1 MVARRVS
8 NWDAREAVLLLAP
21 LAFAC
26 SVSAGTAVPMSD
38 AAAGTGAVGAGGYG
52 GASSTGQGASGGAGT
67 SSGGS
72 AAGASGGPVGPD
84 AGAGVGASGIAPGPA
99 PPEGHETSSAVCIPG
114 GTSFLD
120 AIPSDAWHDIEL
132 APAGGMVA
140 LLGELERLRT
150 QDLDR
155 PVRLRLLPGDY
166 AATDVGSGEIYVKGL
181 ERAANAPVLI
191 VAADPTP
198 NATRLAQGFNLVA
211 VSYLGFDGLTIGPA
225 QVGTFHG
232 TVGQCEEAGSCYH
245 DAPKPLAAQA
255 GIHVSGTAESPNTS
269 GVSAG
274 HLDFAVYGRYRPAH
288 HILVRG
294 VTIQNIFGDDEPSGV
309 NAAGGGS
316 DGIKFN
322 QAADVWVI
330 QSRIR
335 QTSRHGIDNV
345 GVHGGCFQGNVIAE
359 SGQGLGIEAKGGSID
374 VTYDGNII
382 IDVRRVE
389 IGGENTD
396 ATYYWSAEEPGD
408 SEHYAYEGRRIV
420 ARNNVVI
427 DAREGALE
435 FSGCHEC
442 AAVGNTV
449 LFRPGFDR
457 GAGGGDAVREVD
469 SHINREGAGSDCTPL
484 DGETVE
490 SCWGAGPYPADLVAS
505 VGEEGESRVL
515 ENRGNVLGNNLFM
528 NADGLWGTE
537 LNPFN
542 HPNSTHAFGFV
553 SVDYDYWYNG
563 GQVLEDPGDG
573 SWLEEGTHS
582 VYTGATPNPDP
593 GLAASVGALDTA
605 SPALSAELA
614 QALRPVPGSPLIG
627 AGAAVVAAF
636 AALDLSGA
644 VRPLPPSVGALEP
657 PL

>member
-1 MVARRVS
+1 MVKLGY
-8 NWDAREAVLLLAP
+8 REAGSGGGGWSGGGSGSGGSGAGAAP
-21 LAFAC
+21 D
-26 SVSAGTAVPMSD
+26 GPD
-38 AAAGTGAVGAGGYG
+38 GGAGAGG
-52 GASSTGQGASGGAGT
+52 SSN
-67 SSGGS
+67 
-72 AAGASGGPVGPD
+72 
-84 AGAGVGASGIAPGPA
+84 APGP
-99 PPEGHETSSAVCIPG
+99 PPEGYETSSALCVPG
-114 GTSFLD
+114 ATPFLD
-120 AIPSDAWHDIEL
+120 AIASDAWHDIEL
-132 APAGGMVA
+132 SPVGGMAA

-150 QDLDR
+150 EDLER

-166 AATDVGSGEIYVKGL
+166 AATDVGSGEIYIKGL
-181 ERAANAPVLI
+181 ERSANAPVLV
-191 VAADPTP
+191 VAMDPTP
-198 NATRLAQGFNLVA
+198 NATRLGQGFNLVA

-225 QVGTFHG
+225 QVGAFHG
-232 TVGQCEEAGSCYH
+232 TVGQCEAAGSCYH

-255 GIHVSGTAESPNTS
+255 GIHVSGTAENPSTS
-269 GVSAG
+269 GLSDG

-309 NAAGGGS
+309 SAAGGGS

-322 QAADVWVI
+322 QAADVWVVR
-330 QSRIR
+330 SRIR

-389 IGGENTD
+389 LGGENTD
-396 ATYYWSAEEPGD
+396 ATYYWSREEPGD
-408 SEHYAYEGRRIV
+408 TEHYGYEGRRIV

-442 AAVGNTV
+442 VAVGNTV
-449 LFRPGFDR
+449 LFRAGFD
-457 GAGGGDAVREVD
+457 ASTGGGDAVREVD

-505 VGEEGESRVL
+505 VGEEGDSRVL

-528 NADGLWGTE
+528 NADGLWSVA
-537 LNPFN
+537 LNPYN
-542 HPNSTHAFGFV
+542 HPNSSHAFGFV
-553 SVDYDYWYNG
+553 SADYDYWYNG
-563 GQVLEDPGDG
+563 GQALEDPGDG
-573 SWLEEGTHS
+573 SWLTEGSHS
-582 VYTGATPNPDP
+582 VYTGASANPAP
-593 GLAASVGALDTA
+593 GLAGSIGALDAA
-605 SPALSAELA
+605 SVALPSDLTL
-614 QALRPVPGSPLIG
+614 ALRPGPGSPIIG
-627 AGAAVVAAF
+627 AGSATVPAF
-636 AALDLSGA
+636 AALDHSAA
-644 VRPLPPSVGALEP
+644 VRPVPPSIGALEP
-657 PL
+657 TP